1 MYDTGDTGDTGEEK
15 FAAYLA
21 KALIA
26 KKGYRPGTV
35 PEAHE
40 LSAHCDAVLTRADGL
55 TVSIVAIVDRE
66 ADPTRR
72 FGLAGV
78 AVEEIGRACLRYS
91 GTAGGR
97 KLPVSITVIETG
109 AASVPPEDKDRL
121 KSLKSRSL
129 FSKVHISAFAL
140 GVSKQ
145 ELWTNTP
152 VRGRAMRSFLRR
164 LLTGPRLSNAQLMPK
179 PPAAMPEHRPLVLTY
194 GLLAVLA
201 AVFACEYAFRVS
213 PSNGLLDP
221 GIRTLIALGALDK
234 SLVVEDGQWW
244 RLFSAPLLHG
254 GPLHIALNGVALFF
268 AGAVLEN
275 VTGRAWFAAIFAVS
289 AIAGA
294 AMSLLIN
301 PGSLI
306 SVGASGAIMG
316 LFAAAFA
323 AGYRYPAESRMRG
336 FLVSGS
342 LRVLIPSM
350 IPLFGGL
357 TGGPIDYAA
366 HLGGAVG
373 GVVTGALL
381 VLIWRREELLP
392 PYRKL
397 AWAVAAAGLCGV
409 LYSGVQVANGYEGF
423 DLAAS
428 LVPEQQI
435 PKDLGAAEAKSAEL
449 VEAYPRDPRSHMYRA
464 MTLMDA
470 GDSAGAERERK
481 AALAAGKMLQTFF
494 KPELEAFIRA
504 NLAAAMKKNGK
515 ISEAQETAKPVCA
528 AKGELSNA
536 LAKEGLCF

>member
-1 MYDTGDTGDTGEEK
+1 MYNTGDTGEET

-21 KALIA
+21 KALVA

-40 LSAHCDAVLTRADGL
+40 LFAHCDAVLTRLDGL
-55 TVSIVAIVDRE
+55 TVAIVAIVDRE

-72 FGLAGV
+72 FGLGREALDK
-78 AVEEIGRACLRYS
+78 IGTACLRYT

-97 KLPVSITVIETG
+97 KLPVFITVIEAG
-109 AASVPPEDKDRL
+109 AAPVPPEEKDRL
-121 KSLKSRSL
+121 KTLKSRSL
-129 FSKVHISAFAL
+129 FSKVHISAFTLAA
-140 GVSKQ
+140 STH

-152 VRGRAMRSFLRR
+152 MRGRAMRSFLKR
-164 LLTGPRLSNAQLMPK
+164 LLTAPRLSSAQLMPT
-179 PPAAMPEHRPLVLTY
+179 PPAAMPERRPLVLTY
-194 GLLAVLA
+194 GLLAALA
-201 AVFACEYAFRVS
+201 AVFACEYAFRIS
-213 PSNGLLDP
+213 PPSGLLDP
-221 GIRTLIALGALDK
+221 GIKTLIALGALDK

-254 GPLHIALNGVALFF
+254 GPIHIAFNGVALFF

-289 AIAGA
+289 ALTGA

-323 AGYRYPAESRMRG
+323 AGYRYPAESPMRT

-357 TGGPIDYAA
+357 TGAQIDYAA

-373 GVVTGALL
+373 GAVTGALL
-381 VLIWRREELLP
+381 VVIWRREELLP

-397 AWAVAAAGLCGV
+397 AWTVAAAGLCGV

-423 DLAAS
+423 DLAAR
-428 LVPEQQI
+428 LVPDQQI
-435 PKDLGAAEAKSAEL
+435 PKDSAGAKAKSANL

-464 MTLMDA
+464 LALMDA
-470 GDSAGAERERK
+470 GDSAGAEREWS
-481 AALAAGKMLQTFF
+481 AALAEGKMLQTFF

-504 NLAAAMKKNGK
+504 NLAAAMKENGK
-515 ISEAQETAKPVCA
+515 ISEAQETARPVCA
-528 AKGELSNA
+528 AKGELRDA

>member
-1 MYDTGDTGDTGEEK
+1 MYDTGETHEES

-35 PEAHE
+35 PEAQE
-40 LSAHCDAVLTRADGL
+40 LFAHCDAVLTRLDGL
-55 TVSIVAIVDRE
+55 TVAIVAIVDRE
-66 ADPTRR
+66 ADPSRR
-72 FGLAGV
+72 FGLARE
-78 AVEEIGRACLRYS
+78 ALETIGTACLRYT

-97 KLPVSITVIETG
+97 KLPVSLTVIEAG
-109 AASVPPEDKDRL
+109 AAPVPAKEKDRL
-121 KSLKSRSL
+121 KPLKSSSL
-129 FSKVHISAFAL
+129 FSKVHISAFTL
-140 GVSKQ
+140 GVSTR

-152 VRGRAMRSFLRR
+152 VRARTMRSFLKW
-164 LLTGPRLSNAQLMPK
+164 LLAGPRLSSAQLMPK
-179 PPAAMPEHRPLVLTY
+179 PPAAMPERRPLVLTY
-194 GLLAVLA
+194 SLLAALL

-213 PSNGLLDP
+213 PPSGLLDP
-221 GIRTLIALGALDK
+221 GINTLIALGALDK
-234 SLVVEDGQWW
+234 SLVLEDGQWW

-254 GPLHIALNGVALFF
+254 GLIHIAFNGLALFF

-289 AIAGA
+289 AITGS

-323 AGYRYPAESRMRG
+323 AGYRYPAESRMRT

-357 TGGPIDYAA
+357 TGEQIDYAA

-392 PYRKL
+392 PYRKI
-397 AWAVAAAGLCGV
+397 AWAVAAAGLCGA
-409 LYSGVQVANGYEGF
+409 LYSGVQIANGYEGF
-423 DLAAS
+423 DLAAN
-428 LVPEQQI
+428 LIPDQQI
-435 PKDLGAAEAKSAEL
+435 PKETVGAKAKSADL
-449 VEAYPRDPRSHMYRA
+449 VDAYPHDPRSHMYRA
-464 MTLMDA
+464 LALMDA
-470 GDSAGAERERK
+470 GDGAGAEREWN
-481 AALAAGKMLQTFF
+481 AALAEGKMLQTFF
-494 KPELEAFIRA
+494 KPQFEEFVRA
-504 NLAAAMKKNGK
+504 NLAAAMKENGRDT
-515 ISEAQETAKPVCA
+515 EARETAKPVCA
-528 AKGELSNA
+528 TKGEIRDA
-536 LAKEGLCF
+536 LAKEGLC